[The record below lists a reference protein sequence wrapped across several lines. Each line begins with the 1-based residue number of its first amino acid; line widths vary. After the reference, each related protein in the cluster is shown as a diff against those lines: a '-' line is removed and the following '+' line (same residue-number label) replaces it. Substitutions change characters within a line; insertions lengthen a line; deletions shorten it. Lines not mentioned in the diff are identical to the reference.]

1 MVPWILLPAAPSRLV
16 VARQDTAERRPLMT
30 REQTVGAPEARR
42 RLVGG
47 MPCLFE
53 AVRSWM
59 RVAEAVFIAAFLLA
73 APGCSSPPNRPAA
86 FADTAWR
93 QLSPS
98 VGASWFA
105 QQHEPVNC
113 SAGLEPLRSPVAS
126 PPQVAPAGGENRES
140 SAMLEVL
147 VLWRGTPGWFL
158 EPGPGGGSSVSFDSG
173 AFYPRPGRDAS
184 RPAAGGVPAGGRLGS
199 SVSIHQ
205 GRVRL
210 ELRFEPESATVYVQ
224 EHPVSLHDDNVVL
237 VDDVDD
243 SAGPRVAGTL
253 RIDPRFAVRCLDEPP
268 YLLDGVETLLQRSE
282 GLRAF
287 LRCDMPLPADLYPDS
302 RSVSRTQR
310 HMDEA
315 CARLDPATGEP
326 GR

>member
-1 MVPWILLPAAPSRLV
+1 
-16 VARQDTAERRPLMT
+16 
-30 REQTVGAPEARR
+30 
-42 RLVGG
+42 
-47 MPCLFE
+47 MPCPFD
-53 AVRSWM
+53 AVRSST
-59 RVAEAVFIAAFLLA
+59 RVAGTGFIAAFLLA
-73 APGCSSPPNRPAA
+73 ASGCSSPPARPAA
-86 FADTAWR
+86 FGDAAWG

-105 QQHEPVNC
+105 QELEPVDC
-113 SAGLEPLRSPVAS
+113 SAGLEPLRSPATS
-126 PPQVAPAGGENRES
+126 PPPVAPAGGGNRES
-140 SAMLEVL
+140 SAILEVL

-158 EPGPGGGSSVSFDSG
+158 EPVPGGGSSVSFDGGVS
-173 AFYPRPGRDAS
+173 YPRPDRDAS
-184 RPAAGGVPAGGRLGS
+184 RPREGGVPAGRRLDS
-199 SVSIHQ
+199 SVRIHQ
-205 GRVRL
+205 GKVRL

-224 EHPVSLHDDNVVL
+224 EHPVPLNGDNVVL

-243 SAGPRVAGTL
+243 PAGPRVVGTL

-282 GLRAF
+282 ELLAF

-310 HMDEA
+310 YMDEA
-315 CARLDPATGEP
+315 CARIAPATAGP